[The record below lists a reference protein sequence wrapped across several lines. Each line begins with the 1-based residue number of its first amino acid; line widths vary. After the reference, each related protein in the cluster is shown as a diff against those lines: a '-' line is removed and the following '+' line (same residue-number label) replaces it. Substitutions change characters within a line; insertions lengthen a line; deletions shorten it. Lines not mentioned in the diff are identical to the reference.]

1 MQSSNIPNVWRPRG
15 TTPSNPTLDRF
26 RRPTLTFEQALF
38 LKRFQDLTD
47 KRRLHA
53 EILPEDDWRR
63 RLIDKALF
71 STYRDCLD
79 LDVSDEVRD
88 ILERG
93 QRTVNGKGLTTA

>member
-15 TTPSNPTLDRF
+15 TTPGNPALDRF
-26 RRPTLTFEQALF
+26 RRPALTFEQALF

-47 KRRLHA
+47 KRHLHA

-71 STYRDCLD
+71 STYQDCLN

-88 ILERG
+88 ILVRG
-93 QRTVNGKGLTTA
+93 QQPADRKGLTTA